1 MTAPDFKNV
10 LDKAPFGVHYW
21 ELLPDGK
28 LILAGANRTAD
39 QILKLDNKQFV
50 GKTIEEAFPAFPLE
64 ITEACRRIAAHGGRC
79 EIEQVPY
86 REGRIAGTFDVHAV
100 HIGPNQSA
108 VFFTDITKRK
118 RAENALRESEERY
131 RSLIELSPDAI
142 AIHSKGKF
150 VFVNSNTAELLGV
163 RNAQELIGRKLLDF
177 VHPDY
182 RDSFQE
188 RVRRVQKEGKAVP
201 LIEEK
206 LVRIDGTVIDVEVA
220 AIPFVHKNKPAT
232 QVVMRDISRREKSE
246 ELILKLF
253 RAVEQTD
260 EIIFMTEHDG
270 TITYVNPAFE
280 SIYGYTREEAVGKTP
295 RILKSGVL
303 SKEYYEEFWKTLLGG
318 QSVRREIV
326 NKTKGGRLI
335 SILTFVNPLFNKPG
349 ALVGFIAVQADI
361 TERKQMEE
369 KLRQSEE
376 QYRLISENVADLI
389 AVLDLEGKRLY
400 NSPSYKDL
408 LGDPQ
413 SLRGTDSFEEI
424 HPEDRDRV
432 RHIFQETVTTGIGQ
446 RAEYRFLLKDGSFR
460 YVESQ
465 GSVIKDQESKP
476 AKILVVSR
484 DVTEKK
490 RLEEQFLRAQ
500 RMESIGTLAGGI
512 AHDLNNV
519 LAPIMMAIELLRMRN
534 PDRES
539 QRMFDTLEASAER
552 GSGIVKQVLA
562 FSRGLGGERLVL
574 QPKPLIDEIAKI
586 IKETFPK
593 SISLNLGVPEGIWTL
608 LADPTQIHQVLL
620 NLCVNARDAMPDGG
634 TLTIS
639 LENIQLDES
648 YARMQS
654 EAKAGPYVM
663 IAVSDTG
670 DGISP
675 EIIDRIFDPFF
686 TTKEINKGTGLGLS
700 TVLGIIRSHGGFIN
714 VYSELRKGTVFKT
727 YLPAHKAPE
736 GPSTEQGEPELLVGH
751 GEGVLVVDDELSIR
765 EITKETLEAH
775 GYSVITASDGTEA
788 LSLYVQRKNEI
799 DVVITDL
806 LMPYLDGATT
816 VRALQR
822 INPLVKVI
830 VASGLASDEYN
841 AKSPG
846 SNVQAFL
853 MKPYTAE
860 KLLTTLSR
868 VLTDKK

>member
-1 MTAPDFKNV
+1 MTTPDFKNV
-10 LDKAPFGVHYW
+10 FDNAPFGIHCW

-28 LILAGANRTAD
+28 LILTCANRTAD

-50 GKTIEEAFPAFPLE
+50 GKPIEDAFPALPSE
-64 ITEACRRIAAHGGRC
+64 IREACRRIAVQGGHY
-79 EIEQVPY
+79 EAEQVTY
-86 REGRIAGTFDVHAV
+86 GQGRIASTLEVRAV
-100 HIGPNQSA
+100 HTGPNQIA
-108 VFFTDITKRK
+108 AFFTDITKRK
-118 RAENALRESEERY
+118 RAEDALRESEERY

-150 VFVNSNTAELLGV
+150 VFVNSNTAELLGA
-163 RNAQELIGRKLLDF
+163 RNAQELIGRKILDF
-177 VHPDY
+177 VHPDFQ
-182 RDSFQE
+182 DIFQE

-201 LIEEK
+201 LNEEK
-206 LVRIDGTVIDVEVA
+206 FVRIDGTVIDVEVA

-232 QVVMRDISRREKSE
+232 QVVMRDISQREKSE
-246 ELILKLF
+246 QLILKLF
-253 RAVEQTD
+253 RAIEQTD

-280 SIYGYTREEAVGKTP
+280 SIYGYTREEAIGKTP

-303 SKEYYEEFWKTLLGG
+303 SKQYYEEFWKTLLGG

-335 SILTFVNPLFNKPG
+335 SILTSVNPLFNKPG

-361 TERKQMEE
+361 TERKHMEE
-369 KLRQSEE
+369 KLRQREE
-376 QYRLISENVADLI
+376 QYRLITENVADLI

-400 NSPSYKDL
+400 NSPSYNDL

-424 HPEDRDRV
+424 HPDDRV
-432 RHIFQETVTTGIGQ
+432 RIRQVFQETVKTGIGQ

-465 GSVIKDQESKP
+465 GSVIKDQEGKP

-574 QPKPLIDEIAKI
+574 QPKHLIGEVAKI

-593 SISLNLGVPEGIWTL
+593 SISLNLRVPEGLWTL
-608 LADPTQIHQVLL
+608 LADPTQVHQVLL

-663 IAVSDTG
+663 IGVSDTG
-670 DGISP
+670 AGISP

-727 YLPAHKAPE
+727 YLPAHTAPE
-736 GPSTEQGEPELLVGH
+736 VPSTEQGEPELLVGH

-788 LSLYVQRKNEI
+788 LSLYVQRQNEI

-816 VRALQR
+816 VRALQK

-830 VASGLASDEYN
+830 VASGMASDEYN

-868 VLTDKK
+868 VLTDTR